1 MVDIQ
6 NFYDSESP
14 GENVTLTDYD
24 NPAIKAKIT
33 PTNDLTTADGLSSG
47 VGPIVLTVG
56 TSAVRAKVGASPVDN
71 QKSLIITARHDMFW
85 GFTSSVT
92 TSTGFPLFKNQTI
105 IFAIEPKTPTVFEI
119 WLVASTSNREAVV
132 GESI

>member
-6 NFYDSESP
+6 NFYDGDSP

-24 NPAIKAKIT
+24 NPALKATIT

-47 VGPIVLTVG
+47 VGPTVLTVG
-56 TSAVRAKVGASPVDN
+56 TSSVRAKVGASPINN

-85 GFTSSVT
+85 GFASSVT
-92 TSTGFPLFKNQTI
+92 TATGFPLYKNQTI
-105 IFAIEPKTPTVFEI
+105 IFAVEPKATTTFEI
-119 WLVASTSNREAVV
+119 WLIASVANREAVV
-132 GESI
+132 GEST